1 MTVSPLST
9 LSSISGISGLG
20 GAEQVSA
27 TAPSGAFGGLLAKGL
42 ESVSALENNADN
54 LAATFAAGGN
64 VQIYDLMAATSKAN
78 LGMSVLNEIRNK
90 GLEAYQSIINIQI

>member
-1 MTVSPLST
+1 MTVSALST
-9 LSSISGISGLG
+9 LSSIAGISGLD
-20 GAEQVSA
+20 GAVSA
-27 TAPSGAFGGLLAKGL
+27 PATSSGGGFGSLLAKGL
-42 ESVSALENNADN
+42 ESVSSLENNADN